1 MIGCRNKKMS
11 ISRLIDNDL
20 LHDESEQLKRHI
32 QVCKRCDAI
41 YKEYLADEN
50 IIIAA
55 FDSES
60 APAMPVRNVII
71 HRKFRLFDIRLKPVF
86 PVGAFAL
93 LGIVAIAAAWVAIIG
108 KAFTS
113 SYSKPTFIQ
122 SSASIMNTPLGSL
135 AYYEDF
141 AGKTVHS
148 QFITLSDKP
157 TEVFDKSNYNQLR
170 YITYSSPLFYDSEP
184 ENNRSEAWNTGSV
197 NTISTQD

>member
-1 MIGCRNKKMS
+1 MIGCLKKRLS

-20 LHDESEQLKRHI
+20 SHDESEQLKEHI
-32 QVCKRCDAI
+32 FVCKRCNAI
-41 YKEYLADEN
+41 YKEYLTDRN
-50 IIIAA
+50 VVNDV

-60 APAMPVRNVII
+60 APFIPVKKVIVQKRFQLSDVI
-71 HRKFRLFDIRLKPVF
+71 SRPLFSAVGFTLLVLIAARVTIIEKPFSSAFSKPV
-86 PVGAFAL
+86 L
-93 LGIVAIAAAWVAIIG
+93 
-108 KAFTS
+108 
-113 SYSKPTFIQ
+113 IQ

-157 TEVFDKSNYNQLR
+157 AQVIDKNTYNQLR
-170 YITYSSPLFYDSEP
+170 YITYTSPLFYDSEL
-184 ENNRSEAWNTGSV
+184 ENNRSDTWSNGSV